1 MAESEVECF
10 SPVKQ
15 LKIAKRKVELTEK
28 KNIKNLKL
36 REKDVP
42 WTIFPR
48 EKQEECTVKQ
58 LQRWFLCRRAKT
70 TGKKT
75 QLVQRQV
82 SADRDL
88 PEVICAQ
95 KKKKKKNSNLH
106 VPS

>member
-1 MAESEVECF
+1 MAGSEVECF

-28 KNIKNLKL
+28 KNIKNVKL

-42 WTIFPR
+42 WTIFLR
-48 EKQEECTVKQ
+48 EKQEECTMKQ

-75 QLVQRQV
+75 QLVQR
-82 SADRDL
+82 
-88 PEVICAQ
+88 
-95 KKKKKKNSNLH
+95 
-106 VPS
+106 